1 MKIEVKIYAYEGK
14 SSLIDKKT
22 FDVVDDFLLRSMHI
36 EAVYSILKLIGK
48 VKIEDLEGILNEGEL
63 RNLKFLKECT
73 ISDREKIEKISSI
86 LKEEKKRDFLI
97 LKIF

>member
-1 MKIEVKIYAYEGK
+1 MEVKIYAYEAK

-36 EAVYSILKLIGK
+36 EAIYSILKLIGK

>member
-1 MKIEVKIYAYEGK
+1 MEVKIYAYEGK

-97 LKIF
+97 

>member
-1 MKIEVKIYAYEGK
+1 MEVKIYAYEGK